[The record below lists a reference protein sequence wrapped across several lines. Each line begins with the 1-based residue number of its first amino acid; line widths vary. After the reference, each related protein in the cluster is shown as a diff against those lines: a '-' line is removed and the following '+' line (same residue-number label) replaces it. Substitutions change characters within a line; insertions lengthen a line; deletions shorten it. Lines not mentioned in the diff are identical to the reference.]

1 MLVAKSFKTLQEKF
15 PDSRILEQESHYFVF
30 TKTGVIRFLK
40 PRGKEEIARRLKE
53 GRFPQK
59 YITAIMKEKERTEA
73 LEAVLSARKGVFL
86 SGKAG
91 TGKTFACI
99 LKIAFLLKNY
109 KVNLPLYVPLQ
120 NLGDVF
126 EYKKLIWLYDS
137 FLLDDLNPN
146 LGEWER
152 KLVVETIYHAYNE
165 DKLLFITSNANFRTV
180 VRFLK
185 EEPLVSRL
193 LEMCEVKTVT
203 GEDLRMRIR
212 SPQ

>member
-1 MLVAKSFKTLQEKF
+1 MLVAKSLSELERRF
-15 PDSRILEQESHYFVF
+15 PDSMIYEQQSCYFVF

-40 PRGKEEIARRLKE
+40 PRSKEEIVKRLKE
-53 GRFPQK
+53 GRFPRK

-73 LEAVLSARKGVFL
+73 LKAVLSVKKGVFL

-91 TGKTFACI
+91 VGKTFACI
-99 LKIAFLLKNY
+99 LKIAFLLRNY

-165 DKLLFITSNANFRTV
+165 DKLLFITSNANFRV
-180 VRFLK
+180 IAHFLK
-185 EEPLVSRL
+185 EEPLISRL

-203 GEDLRMRIR
+203 GEDLRLTK

>member
-1 MLVAKSFKTLQEKF
+1 MIVAKSISELQKRF
-15 PDSRILEQESHYFVF
+15 PESRILEQESYYFVF

-40 PRGKEEIARRLKE
+40 PRNKEEIAKRLKE

-59 YITAIMKEKERTEA
+59 YIAAIMKEKERTKA

-99 LKIAFLLKNY
+99 LKIAFLLRKY
-109 KVNLPLYVPLQ
+109 KINLPLYIPLQ

-126 EYKKLIWLYDS
+126 EYKKLIWEYDS

-152 KLVVETIYHAYNE
+152 KLVVETIYHSYNE
-165 DKLLFITSNANFRTV
+165 NKPLFITSNASFRIIAH
-180 VRFLK
+180 FLK

-203 GEDLRMRIR
+203 GEDLRVRR
-212 SPQ
+212 

>member
-1 MLVAKSFKTLQEKF
+1 MLVAKSISELQKRF
-15 PDSRILEQESHYFVF
+15 PESRIFEQESHYFVF
-30 TKTGVIRFLK
+30 TKRGVIRFLK
-40 PRGKEEIARRLKE
+40 PRGRKEIVQRLKE

-59 YITAIMKEKERTEA
+59 YITAIMKEKEKTEA
-73 LEAVLSARKGVFL
+73 LKAVLSAKRGVFL

-99 LKIAFLLKNY
+99 LKIALLLKNY

-126 EYKKLIWLYDS
+126 EYKKLIWEYDS
-137 FLLDDLNPN
+137 FLVDDLNPN

-152 KLVVETIYHAYNE
+152 KLVIELIYHAYNE
-165 DKLLFITSNANFRTV
+165 DKPLFITSNATFKATAH
-180 VRFLK
+180 FLK

-193 LEMCEVKTVT
+193 LEMCEVKTVK
-203 GEDLRMRIR
+203 GEDLRVRK
-212 SPQ
+212 